1 MRTHPSARV
10 WFSLLIGGAFWD
22 SVSVEGFRK
31 EIFWRWLRGATFPPP
46 VQFFLCL
53 PLQRAAICIPLVSRK
68 PKKQT
73 QPMTEA
79 NLNNRNKHTTRVG
92 KKKTK
97 KLSYKLIHVISGRYS
112 LKPSRAPLTISLHT
126 QNGSF
131 EYCIQ
136 SRSKQHTVYYNEK
149 ENTELCRLM
158 ALKCRQTKHYI
169 LRVQHSIRLIL
180 QTNNQAAQD
189 CSGRRAQWKWKK
201 TIFLL
206 CGAWDDVTFLKE
218 QTLK

>member
-1 MRTHPSARV
+1 MAARSHVSSPSAI
-10 WFSLLIGGAFWD
+10 LP
-22 SVSVEGFRK
+22 VSSPSESCNLHSSGQQKAQKTDTAHNR
-31 EIFWRWLRGATFPPP
+31 
-46 VQFFLCL
+46 
-53 PLQRAAICIPLVSRK
+53 
-68 PKKQT
+68 
-73 QPMTEA
+73 EA

-136 SRSKQHTVYYNEK
+136 SRSKQHRVYYNEK

-158 ALKCRQTKHYI
+158 ALKCRQTKHHI

-218 QTLK
+218 QTLKQDERGFNGSLGPGTGK